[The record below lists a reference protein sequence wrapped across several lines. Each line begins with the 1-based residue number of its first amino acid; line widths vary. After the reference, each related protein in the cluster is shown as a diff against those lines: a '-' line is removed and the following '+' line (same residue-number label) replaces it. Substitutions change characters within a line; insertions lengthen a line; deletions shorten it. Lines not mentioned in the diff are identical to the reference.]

1 MKKTLVSI
9 VVLLFFSAS
18 IIIGCA
24 PTKAQKD
31 QTLETVKKEKIAEPV
46 EGYEDI
52 EEKLILLNSLLKK
65 GLITEDEYYKARAKV
80 LEKF

>member
-1 MKKTLVSI
+1 MKNTLFNI

-31 QTLETVKKEKIAEPV
+31 QSLDTAKKEKISEPLKT
-46 EGYEDI
+46 YEDI
-52 EEKLILLNSLLKK
+52 RERLETLNKLLKDE
-65 GLITEDEYYKARAKV
+65 LISEDEYYQTRARL
-80 LEKF
+80 LEEF

>member
-1 MKKTLVSI
+1 MKKTLINI

-31 QTLETVKKEKIAEPV
+31 QSLETAKKVKISEPAKT
-46 EGYEDI
+46 YEDI
-52 EEKLILLNSLLKK
+52 RERLEALNKLLKDE
-65 GLITEDEYYKARAKV
+65 LISEDEYYQTRSRL
-80 LEKF
+80 LEEF